1 MLNFNFQKINSLT
14 FWNILQ
20 VIILIIKKKYY
31 LKLCRSLAE
40 SLFVIVIDF
49 FWFELK
55 TFKIQIFLSQHI
67 LNDSNLKQKHAFY
80 GLYTQLKKDKVS
92 KI

>member
-49 FWFELK
+49 FGLSWKHLK
-55 TFKIQIFLSQHI
+55 FRFFKPTYIEWQ
-67 LNDSNLKQKHAFY
+67 
-80 GLYTQLKKDKVS
+80 
-92 KI
+92 